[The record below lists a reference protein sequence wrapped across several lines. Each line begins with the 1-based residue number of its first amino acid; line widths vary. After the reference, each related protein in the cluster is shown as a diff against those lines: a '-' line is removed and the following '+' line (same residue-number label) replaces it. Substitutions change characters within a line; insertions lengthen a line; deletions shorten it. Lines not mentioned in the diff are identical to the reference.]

1 MLQEVKV
8 PKRGMTN
15 TPILVAE
22 WGVKEGE
29 SVEQGSEVVTLEEEK
44 ITYTIEAEI
53 SGTHC
58 TKIQRTKVFSG

>member
-1 MLQEVKV
+1 MLKEIKV

-15 TPILVAE
+15 TAILVAE
-22 WGVKEGE
+22 WKAKEGE
-29 SVEQGSEVVTLEEEK
+29 SVEKGSEIVILEAEK